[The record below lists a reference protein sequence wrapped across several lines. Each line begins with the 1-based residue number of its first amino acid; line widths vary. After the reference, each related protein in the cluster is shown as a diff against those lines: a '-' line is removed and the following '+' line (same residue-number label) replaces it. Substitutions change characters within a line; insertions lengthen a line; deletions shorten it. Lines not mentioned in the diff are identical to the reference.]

1 MAFVTPEESVPG
13 FPADDALDFRLEG
26 DYWVADVELTHS
38 YFADYDENT
47 GPQVWGWVDMPSRTY
62 NFASCDKD
70 AGDFF
75 SFYDEE
81 YNLGTNHQ
89 DILNYPGLYID
100 DGDYVAEESPMLTS
114 ETDTFELV
122 LGVRNDD

>member
-1 MAFVTPEESVPG
+1 
-13 FPADDALDFRLEG
+13 
-26 DYWVADVELTHS
+26 
-38 YFADYDENT
+38 
-47 GPQVWGWVDMPSRTY
+47 MPSRTY
-62 NFASCDKD
+62 NYASCDKD

-75 SFYDEE
+75 SYYDEE